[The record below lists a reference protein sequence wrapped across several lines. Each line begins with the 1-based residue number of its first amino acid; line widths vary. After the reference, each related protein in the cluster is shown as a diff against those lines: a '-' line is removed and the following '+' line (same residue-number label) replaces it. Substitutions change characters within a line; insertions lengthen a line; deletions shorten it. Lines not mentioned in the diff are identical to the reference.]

1 MNPIAMFLIIAGG
14 LTLFTRSASKRWR
27 LLHMGNIT
35 SPRTDHIPQ
44 RIRGV
49 LQLAFGQ
56 KRLKRYPLAGF
67 AHQAIFFGF
76 LVLLLRSLILFARGF
91 LDDPQF
97 GYWLFNSN
105 TTIGK
110 GYSFIK
116 DIYVMLVIAGT
127 LIFLYYRLILKPK
140 RMSRGFEGI
149 LILLIILIMMIAD
162 ITYDSANQIIIAH
175 RNSAG
180 ITDPAFTIWEPLGS
194 VIALFLKSTPESFIH
209 IIWHAGFWTH
219 VGLVFVFLNILP
231 YSKHFHVITA
241 IPNVYLRDLEPM
253 GKLTPIDDIEGK
265 VEREETLG
273 IRRIDQFSQYDIL
286 DFYTCTECG
295 RCTDYCPAA
304 RTGKML
310 SPKKIITDLRD
321 HLYNYEAELINFAS
335 SNNNNSE
342 ESLPAA
348 LEDLVPNVINEE
360 MLWACTTCGACEQEC
375 PVLID
380 HMQRIV
386 DLRRYLVQEKG
397 ECPTTLQ
404 EAFQSMEVTGNPYG
418 VDSSERMEWAG
429 GLDVPVRSEVE
440 GDIELLLWVGC
451 APATDDRAKKIVRAV
466 AQLLNHAG
474 VKWAVLGEEENCTGD
489 VARRAGNEFLYQ
501 TMAQMNIEILDSYQT
516 TKILT
521 VCPHCY
527 NTLNN
532 EYPDFGGNYEVI
544 HHTDYL
550 AQLITQGKL
559 KPTRRVNSTVV
570 YHDSCYLGRYNN
582 IYDSPRDILKSIPGV
597 TVVEP
602 TGNTKDRGMCC
613 GAGGGQSFKESEP
626 GNEHINFARA
636 DQLCATSADTIA
648 TACPFCMRM
657 MTDALNIKEKTD
669 EYQQLDLAEILLQ
682 SVELS

>member
-1 MNPIAMFLIIAGG
+1 MNPIVMFLIIAGG
-14 LTLFTRSASKRWR
+14 LMLFTRSALRRWR
-27 LLHMGNIT
+27 LLHIGKLT
-35 SPRTDHIPQ
+35 SPRIDHIQQ
-44 RIRGV
+44 RIRSV
-49 LQLAFGQ
+49 LCLAFGQ
-56 KRLKRYPLAGF
+56 KRLRRYPLAGF

-91 LDDPQF
+91 LDNPEF

-110 GYSFIK
+110 GYSCIK
-116 DIYVMLVIAGT
+116 DIYVILVIVGT

-149 LILLIILIMMIAD
+149 LILLIILVMMIAD
-162 ITYDSANQIIIAH
+162 IAYDGANQIIIAH
-175 RNSAG
+175 QNSVGLAG
-180 ITDPAFTIWEPLGS
+180 LTFTIWEPLGS
-194 VIALFLKSTPESFIH
+194 VIARFLKSTPDTFIH
-209 IIWHAGFWTH
+209 IVWHAGFWTH

-241 IPNVYLRDLEPM
+241 IPNVFLRDLDPV
-253 GKLTPIDDIEGK
+253 GKLLPIHDIEGK

-273 IRRIDQFSQYDIL
+273 IRRIDQFSPYDIL

-321 HLYNYEAELINFAS
+321 HLYHHEAELLKDAS
-335 SNNNNSE
+335 SYSNNSE
-342 ESLPAA
+342 ESVPAA

-380 HMQRIV
+380 HIQRIV

-404 EAFQSMEVTGNPYG
+404 EAFQSMEITGNPYG
-418 VDSSERMEWAG
+418 VDSSERMQWAG
-429 GLDVPVRSEVE
+429 ELDVPVRSEIE

-451 APATDDRAKKIVRAV
+451 APATDERAKNIVRAV

-474 VKWAVLGEEENCTGD
+474 VKWAVLGEEEHCTGD
-489 VARRAGNEFLYQ
+489 VARRAGNEFLFQ
-501 TMAQMNIEILDSYQT
+501 AMAQMNIEILDSYQT

-532 EYPDFGGNYEVI
+532 EYPDFGGNYQVI

-550 AQLITQGKL
+550 AQLIAEGKL
-559 KPTRRVNSTVV
+559 KPTRTVNSAVV

-613 GAGGGQSFKESEP
+613 GAGGGQMFKESEP

-636 DQLCATSADTIA
+636 DQLCATKSDTIA

-669 EYQQLDLAEILLQ
+669 DYQQQDLAEILLQ
-682 SVELS
+682 SVEVS